1 MKSFKLFQRFMIHP
15 LIYLTAFRL
24 MVALIFL
31 LALPRLV
38 SNGPAPAMIAGFLTA
53 LFALFAYLVYLRM
66 DGLRI
71 PRVKYIRPKRRKDPL
86 RSAASMSDYA
96 DEAPPVAFDELEP
109 EERDLCSFLANLVNL
124 VVFLVLSF
132 VL

>member
-1 MKSFKLFQRFMIHP
+1 MKFFKLFQRFMIHP

-31 LALPRLV
+31 LALPRLI
-38 SNGPAPAMIAGFLTA
+38 SNGPSSAMIAGFLAA
-53 LFALFAYLVYLRM
+53 LFALFSFLVYLRL

-86 RSAASMSDYA
+86 RSASMSDYA